1 MVLLRGAGPG
11 HHQLRVK
18 RVLLLATTTGYQL
31 RSFGDA
37 ARAVGATLIL
47 ATDRCDQ
54 LEDPWSDAAIA
65 VRFGDDAEAVAASLE
80 ACVGAQ
86 PEAVLAVGDRPTVL
100 AARVNE
106 ALRLHGNPVSA
117 AVRSR
122 NKLQAREAL
131 RAAGLPVP
139 AFQVVSLHEDPMAL
153 ADETAYP
160 AVLKP
165 LALSA
170 SRGVMR
176 VNTAAEFVE
185 GFERLR
191 RLMTAP
197 DIRIERDAAH
207 DAALIES
214 FIAGEEYAVE
224 GVLTRGEF
232 QPFAI
237 FDKPDPLDGPFFEE
251 SIYVTPSRQP
261 AKTQEA
267 IVSGVAR
274 AAAALELHHGPIHAE
289 CRVNQSG
296 VYVLEV
302 AARPIGGL
310 CARALR
316 FESATALVPFEEV
329 LLRHA
334 LGDDLRWCRRE
345 SAASGVMMIPIPQ
358 RGVFRRVQGI
368 EAARTVAHVDDVR
381 ITAKEDTVLVP
392 LPEGRSYLGFIFARA
407 DNAAA
412 VERALREAHAKLR
425 FVIEKEVPL
434 MQSG

>member
-1 MVLLRGAGPG
+1 
-11 HHQLRVK
+11 VK

-37 ARAVGATLIL
+37 ARAVGASLIL

-65 VRFGDDAEAVAASLE
+65 VRFAEDADAVAASVA
-80 ACVGAQ
+80 ACVRAQ
-86 PEAVLAVGDRPTVL
+86 PDAILAVGDRPTAL
-100 AARVNE
+100 AARVN
-106 ALRLHGNPVSA
+106 AVLGRPGNPVSA

-122 NKLQAREAL
+122 NKLQAREAF

-139 AFQVVSLHEDPMAL
+139 EFQVVSLHEDPMAL
-153 ADETAYP
+153 AAETTYP

-176 VNTAAEFVE
+176 VDTGTEFVDR
-185 GFERLR
+185 FERLR
-191 RLMTAP
+191 ELMTSP
-197 DIRIERDAAH
+197 EIRIERDAAH

-214 FIAGEEYAVE
+214 FIAGDEYAIE

-237 FDKPDPLDGPFFEE
+237 FDKPEPLDGPFFEE

-261 AKTQEA
+261 ADIQDA
-267 IVSGVAR
+267 IVSAVAR

-289 CRVNQSG
+289 CRVNPSG

-316 FESATALVPFEEV
+316 FESATALMSFEEV

-334 LGDDLRWCRRE
+334 LGDDLRSCRRE
-345 SAASGVMMIPIPQ
+345 SAASGVMMIPIPR
-358 RGVFRRVQGI
+358 RGVLRAVHGI
-368 EAARTVAHVDDVR
+368 EAARTVAGVDDVR

-392 LPEGRSYLGFIFARA
+392 LPEGHSYLGFIFARA
-407 DNAAA
+407 GDAGA
-412 VERALREAHAKLR
+412 VERALRDAHAKLR
-425 FVIEKEVPL
+425 FVIEREVPL